1 MSASGNIRPLAGHI
15 GAEITGIDLRDLT
28 DDKVRTIRSAWLEHK
43 VLFFPRQ
50 GLSPGA

>member
-1 MSASGNIRPLAGHI
+1 MSAPGNMRPLAGHI

-28 DDKVRTIRSAWLEHK
+28 GDEVRTSRSAWLGHK

-50 GLSPGA
+50 GLTNW